1 MGVNLRFCNCRVAFS
16 AAIKAML
23 YQLWEN
29 SDNADALRFLWFK
42 NVNSNG
48 KPDTYQMLVQ
58 FFGWKDS
65 PYCAN
70 YTVRRTASARDRKC
84 DRTVADCV
92 NRSFYINDLVK
103 SAETEKQEASV
114 LQPLIELMQTGGF
127 NFQQNFKVTRKK
139 W

>member
-1 MGVNLRFCNCRVAFS
+1 
-16 AAIKAML
+16 ML
-23 YQLWEN
+23 YQVWAN

-48 KPDTYQMLVQ
+48 KPDTYQMLVHI
-58 FFGWKDS
+58 FGWKDS

-70 YTVRRTASARDRKC
+70 YTVRRTASDCGRKFAG
-84 DRTVADCV
+84 TVADSV
-92 NRSFYINDLVK
+92 KKSFYINDLVK
-103 SAETEKQEASV
+103 SAETEKQEVSV
-114 LQPLIELMQTGGF
+114 LQPLIELMQTDGF